1 MSLGLL
7 TRYGLTRPPGGG
19 AEWTDNP
26 NEAYLALTPSMLDGV
41 YQQVIAAQE
50 SDTLTLTPSM
60 LDGVYQ
66 EIIVA
71 QESDTLTLTP
81 SMLDG
86 VYQEA

>member
-41 YQQVIAAQE
+41 YQETTVLTDQGG
-50 SDTLTLTPSM
+50 DTLTLTPSM

-66 EIIVA
+66 EV
-71 QESDTLTLTP
+71 
-81 SMLDG
+81 
-86 VYQEA
+86 

>member
-26 NEAYLALTPSMLDGV
+26 NEAYLALAPSMLDGV
-41 YQQVIAAQE
+41 YQETTVLTDQGG
-50 SDTLTLTPSM
+50 DTLTLTPSM

-66 EIIVA
+66 EV
-71 QESDTLTLTP
+71 
-81 SMLDG
+81 
-86 VYQEA
+86 